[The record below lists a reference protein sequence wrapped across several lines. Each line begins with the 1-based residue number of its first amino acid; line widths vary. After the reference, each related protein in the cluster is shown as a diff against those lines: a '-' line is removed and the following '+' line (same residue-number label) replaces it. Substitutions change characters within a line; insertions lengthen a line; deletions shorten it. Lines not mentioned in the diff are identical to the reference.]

1 MEYLHNKNKT
11 SPSTL
16 TQYAK
21 GTALIARHSILH
33 DINENRLSRIKPN
46 SMKVGIFPGAT
57 I

>member
-16 TQYAK
+16 THYAE
-21 GTALIARHSILH
+21 GTALITRHSILH

-46 SMKVGIFPGAT
+46 SIKVGIFQGAT

>member
-16 TQYAK
+16 THYAK
-21 GTALIARHSILH
+21 GTTLITRHSILH

-46 SMKVGIFPGAT
+46 SIKVGIFQGAT